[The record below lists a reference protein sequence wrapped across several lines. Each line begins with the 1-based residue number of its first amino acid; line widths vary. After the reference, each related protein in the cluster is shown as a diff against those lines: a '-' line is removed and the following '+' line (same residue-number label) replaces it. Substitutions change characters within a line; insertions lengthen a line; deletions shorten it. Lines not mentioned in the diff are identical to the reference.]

1 MQEAGVAPEN
11 VGRQCREPLT
21 MTAENFSQV
30 TKTSVSLPTAAAGWE
45 GGFCYPRKE
54 LPCPGT
60 HAYSQLPI
68 TLTPSNPRA
77 PLTPLG
83 QQQECRW
90 ALRHGL
96 ELLLVSSTPC
106 TISEQFLPKL
116 IPSFLRSELKEQE
129 MH

>member
-11 VGRQCREPLT
+11 EGRQCREPLT
-21 MTAENFSQV
+21 TIAENFSQV

-45 GGFCYPRKE
+45 GGFCHPRKE

-60 HAYSQLPI
+60 RAHSQSPI
-68 TLTPSNPRA
+68 ALTASNPMA
-77 PLTPLG
+77 LPTSLG
-83 QQQECRW
+83 QQQQFRG
-90 ALRHGL
+90 ALLHGL

-106 TISEQFLPKL
+106 TISEKFLPKL
-116 IPSFLRSELKEQE
+116 MPSFFRGELKEQE